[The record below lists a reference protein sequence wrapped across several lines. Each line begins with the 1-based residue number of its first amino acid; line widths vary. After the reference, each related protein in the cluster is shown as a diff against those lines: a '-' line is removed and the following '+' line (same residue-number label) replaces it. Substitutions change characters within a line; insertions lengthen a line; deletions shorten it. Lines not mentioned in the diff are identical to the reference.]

1 MGVDSLMTLLAN
13 GRIVSVV
20 HSHEKNSKLLSQC
33 RLKFEN
39 IALHYKFTQ

>member
-1 MGVDSLMTLLAN
+1 MGVDSLMTLLTN
-13 GRIVSVV
+13 EQIVSVV

-39 IALHYKFTQ
+39 IAHLYKFTQ

>member
-1 MGVDSLMTLLAN
+1 MGVDSLMTTLAN

-20 HSHEKNSKLLSQC
+20 LSHEKNSKLLSQC

-39 IALHYKFTQ
+39 IAHIYEFTQ